1 MAPLSGFARLP
12 TLLNA
17 IGVAMCRYRL
27 GYQSINYQVVL
38 PRLLEGGTER
48 LPNTVI
54 MEEEPPNLRLPAQIN
69 LTKGN
74 AAHDVCNLLNKI
86 FLWLR

>member
-27 GYQSINYQVVL
+27 GSQSINYQVVL
-38 PRLLEGGTER
+38 PRLLEGATER
-48 LPNTVI
+48 LPNTVN
-54 MEEEPPNLRLPAQIN
+54 MEDEPPNVRLPAQIT
-69 LTKGN
+69 LLKTN
-74 AAHDVCNLLNKI
+74 AVLS
-86 FLWLR
+86 LR